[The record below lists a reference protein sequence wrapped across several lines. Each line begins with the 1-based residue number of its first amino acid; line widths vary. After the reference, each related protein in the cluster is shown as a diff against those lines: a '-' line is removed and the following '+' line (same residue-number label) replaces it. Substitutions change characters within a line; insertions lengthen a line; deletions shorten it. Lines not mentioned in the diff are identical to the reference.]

1 MALLPKADQR
11 AVLHLDLDAFF
22 VSVERLKNSRLQ
34 GKPVI
39 IGGGGSRGVV
49 ASCSYEAR
57 TYGVSSAMPMKMAR
71 QLCPN
76 AIYIRGDMENYSHYS
91 GMVTEIISGRVP
103 LLEKASID
111 EFYADMSGMDRFF
124 GIYDYSRELKQ
135 TVIRETGLP
144 ISFGLSINKLVSK
157 MATNEAK
164 PAGNL
169 LVEQGREKGFIAPL
183 SVKKIPS
190 IGKVTFQQ
198 LSAMGVK
205 KIITL
210 SNIPPNMLERE
221 FGRRGIELWKKSN
234 ALDNSPVVP
243 YSEAK
248 SISTENTFQQD
259 TIDLHFLKAT
269 LSKMSEQ
276 LGFKLRQQQK
286 LSGCITVKIRYSD
299 FNTYTQQ
306 KSIPLTSSDKLIL
319 AHVLELFDKL
329 YQKRLLVRLI
339 GVRLSHLVHGNQQIS
354 LLEDTAKEIRLYQA
368 LDYIKH
374 KHGADKVLRAF
385 SF

>member
-1 MALLPKADQR
+1 MPLLPYESR
-11 AVLHLDLDAFF
+11 SVLHLDLDTFF
-22 VSVERLKNSRLQ
+22 VSVERLKNSQLL

-39 IGGGGSRGVV
+39 IGGSGSRGVV

-57 TYGVSSAMPMKMAR
+57 AYGVSSAMPMKMAR

-76 AIYIRGDMENYSHYS
+76 AIYIRGDMESYSKYS
-91 GMVTEIISGRVP
+91 GLVTEIISGKVP

-124 GIYDYSRELKQ
+124 GIFKYARELKQ
-135 TVIRETGLP
+135 TILKESGLP
-144 ISFGLSINKLVSK
+144 ISFGLSVNKLISK

-169 LVEQGREKGFIAPL
+169 EVPRGIEKGFIAPL
-183 SVKKIPS
+183 SIKKIPS
-190 IGKVTFQQ
+190 IGRVTFQQ

-205 KIITL
+205 KIYTL
-210 SNIPPNMLERE
+210 STVSVHLLERE
-221 FGRRGIELWKKSN
+221 FGKRGRELWNKAN
-234 ALDNSPVVP
+234 AIDTSPVVP

-248 SISTENTFQQD
+248 SVSAERTFQQD
-259 TIDLHFLKAT
+259 TIDIYFLKAA
-269 LSKMSEQ
+269 LSKMSEG
-276 LGFKLRQQQK
+276 LGFKLRQQNK
-286 LSGCITVKIRYSD
+286 LTGCITVKIRYSD

-306 KSIPLTSSDKLIL
+306 KSIPLTSNDKVIL
-319 AHVLELFDKL
+319 AHVHELFDKL

-368 LDYIKH
+368 LDYIKN
-374 KHGADKVLRAF
+374 KHGIDKVLRAF
-385 SF
+385 SL

>member
-1 MALLPKADQR
+1 MLSHPNR
-11 AVLHLDLDAFF
+11 SILHLDLDAFF

-34 GKPVI
+34 GRPII

-57 TYGVSSAMPMKMAR
+57 AFGVSSAMPMKMAR
-71 QLCPN
+71 QLCPH
-76 AIYIRGDMENYSHYS
+76 AVYIRGDMESYSHYS
-91 GMVTEIISGRVP
+91 GMVTGIVSGRVP

-124 GIYDYSRELKQ
+124 GIYTYAQELRHTILK
-135 TVIRETGLP
+135 ETGLP
-144 ISFGLSINKLVSK
+144 ISFGLSVNKLVSK

-164 PAGNL
+164 PAGQQQ
-169 LVEQGREKGFIAPL
+169 VPSGIERSFIAPL
-183 SVKKIPS
+183 SIKKIPS

-205 KIITL
+205 KIHTL
-210 SNIPPNMLERE
+210 SQVPVRLLERE
-221 FGRRGIELWKKSN
+221 FGRRGIDLWQKAN
-234 ALDNSPVVP
+234 AVDHSPVVP

-248 SISTENTFQQD
+248 SISAERTFQQD
-259 TIDLHFLKAT
+259 TIDTYFLKT
-269 LSKMSEQ
+269 VLSKMSEE
-276 LGFKLRQQQK
+276 LAFKLRQQNK

-306 KSIPLTSSDKLIL
+306 KSIPLTSSDKVIM
-319 AHVLELFDKL
+319 ARVQELFDKL

-339 GVRLSHLVHGNQQIS
+339 GVRLSQLVHGNQQIS
-354 LLEDTAKEIRLYQA
+354 LLEDTAREIRLHQA
-368 LDYIKH
+368 LDYIKN
-374 KHGADKVLRAF
+374 KHGVDKVIRAF
-385 SF
+385 SL